1 MRAHISFLT
10 YVSIPWF
17 HAYPLLFPP
26 RVKCIFWRGEFQS
39 FRCSI
44 PSPLIPKSKLANFS
58 STSFVRFLSPT
69 ILQNI
74 RARISNFR
82 SQTSILSALY
92 HLVREEYRV
101 DRWARFSFF
110 FLFYFPTKNSS
121 PPSLTE
127 ISKNLTNSV
136 RSIRKISHF
145 PISGWYLY
153 VLGTDLRY
161 VSTSERFE
169 YTENHTGNWASRGER
184 GGTETNPWKQCLFL
198 PNADGNFRKNFRHV
212 AIYICAWKAK
222 GSRVRDKKKDDF
234 CPRNVKA
241 RKKKGRR
248 EEAFSFL
255 FKGGQWKLLTTGG
268 WLIRGG
274 RCHWKLSRHC
284 NNLLTLRALCAPRK
298 RKHATPSFNLALV
311 N

>member
-1 MRAHISFLT
+1 MVRCVEIVIEFS
-10 YVSIPWF
+10 
-17 HAYPLLFPP
+17 PP
-26 RVKCIFWRGEFQS
+26 REESAFNQV
-39 FRCSI
+39 
-44 PSPLIPKSKLANFS
+44 
-58 STSFVRFLSPT
+58 STSAGDNRRFVWFKNCVFECLSRSYPRT
-69 ILQNI
+69 GIISRVWKSIDSKNLVEKGKEKNLS
-74 RARISNFR
+74 RI
-82 SQTSILSALY
+82 Y
-92 HLVREEYRV
+92 
-101 DRWARFSFF
+101 
-110 FLFYFPTKNSS
+110 FYAITRGY
-121 PPSLTE
+121 PSLTE

-198 PNADGNFRKNFRHV
+198 PDADGNFRKNFRH
-212 AIYICAWKAK
+212 ATIYICAWKAK
-222 GSRVRDKKKDDF
+222 GSRVRGKKKDDF

-255 FKGGQWKLLTTGG
+255 FKGGQWKLLTTG
-268 WLIRGG
+268 
-274 RCHWKLSRHC
+274 
-284 NNLLTLRALCAPRK
+284 
-298 RKHATPSFNLALV
+298 
-311 N
+311 